1 MVCLKKTCFHCLPH
15 LDDRAMPYHPIDY
28 RDNIDILKKFYSN
41 QIISLKDINSLN
53 QARAHLWQ
61 ETYIH
66 LSKTP
71 KSNLPVKRVPLP
83 NLF

>member
-1 MVCLKKTCFHCLPH
+1 MVFNIS

-28 RDNIDILKKFYSN
+28 RDNIDISKKFYSN
-41 QIISLKDINSLN
+41 QIISLKDNKSLN

-61 ETYIH
+61 EAYIY

-71 KSNLPVKRVPLP
+71 KPNLPVKLVQLP
-83 NLF
+83 IF

>member
-41 QIISLKDINSLN
+41 QIISLKDNKSLN
-53 QARAHLWQ
+53 QARVNLWQ
-61 ETYIH
+61 GEYIY
-66 LSKTP
+66 LSTTP
-71 KSNLPVKRVPLP
+71 QP
-83 NLF
+83 NLVVKLYI

>member
-28 RDNIDILKKFYSN
+28 RDNIDISKKFYYAP
-41 QIISLKDINSLN
+41 IFYLKDNKSLN
-53 QARAHLWQ
+53 QDRAHLWQ
-61 ETYIH
+61 EAYIY

-71 KSNLPVKRVPLP
+71 KPNLSVKLVPLP

>member
-1 MVCLKKTCFHCLPH
+1 MVCTIN
-15 LDDRAMPYHPIDY
+15 LDERVIPYHLNKHSDTIHISQKIYYTPI
-28 RDNIDILKKFYSN
+28 FYP
-41 QIISLKDINSLN
+41 KDINSLN